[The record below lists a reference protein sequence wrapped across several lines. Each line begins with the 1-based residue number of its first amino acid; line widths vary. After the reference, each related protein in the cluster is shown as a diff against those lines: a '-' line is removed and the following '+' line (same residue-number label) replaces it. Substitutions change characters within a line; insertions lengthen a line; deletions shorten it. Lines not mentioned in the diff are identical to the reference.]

1 MLVFFTTL
9 PEVVSQGLQTQA
21 FEVLLF
27 DFFIK
32 KKWLGLLSPT
42 GQTENIYPLTKELLF

>member
-1 MLVFFTTL
+1 MLANVSTL

-21 FEVLLF
+21 FEVSLF
-27 DFFIK
+27 NLIE